1 MDNKK
6 LGELLSSSLSKYKF
20 KKYGNKIFYL
30 NLKDS
35 IIILNQSTYL
45 GCAELYLDFIIK
57 ECHPE
62 IITITKNTLK
72 DKMLIDSYDSNKL
85 LYRFL
90 DRYEY
95 NFYNIPEN
103 KFDLIIDNFY
113 NEFIKP
119 FEVNLINGIEN
130 YNRIAYKELYGYQAK
145 IYKDSAEK
153 IGHKELAAIYE
164 KNNELEVAI
173 EEYIRAANIKPKEY
187 DINLVELCDNIMEI
201 EAWCKEKFEGKPE
214 YMRRMPRMWIKI

>member
-20 KKYGNKIFYL
+20 KKYGNKLFYL

-62 IITITKNTLK
+62 IITITKNILK

-85 LYRFL
+85 LYKFL

-103 KFDLIIDNFY
+103 KFDLVIDDFY

-130 YNRIAYKELYGYQAK
+130 YNRIAYKELRGFQAK

-153 IGHKELAAIYE
+153 IGHKELAAYRGHDWLLSDYYILV
-164 KNNELEVAI
+164 N
-173 EEYIRAANIKPKEY
+173 EYIEDKLKQ
-187 DINLVELCDNIMEI
+187 
-201 EAWCKEKFEGKPE
+201 EK
-214 YMRRMPRMWIKI
+214 IL